1 MNELFRLLDLKNC
14 WRKLSLALVLLILLS
29 LRKNV
34 NDLHL
39 INYISTRHRCDLC
52 MFQVKSKTTLLALKV
67 LAESFD
73 V

>member
-39 INYISTRHRCDLC
+39 INYNLNKT
-52 MFQVKSKTTLLALKV
+52 QV
-67 LAESFD
+67 
-73 V
+73 